1 MRTLNHCRYLKGGR
15 YTRFS
20 KEDDQR
26 PDFEYRRPYC
36 PRITARHV
44 AELKSSLAPILLSIV
59 NEDLAAIYQARPS
72 PVIPMPRSPA
82 FGDKCDGCQWSFGF
96 VCWICQQCGNV
107 FCLKCLLDDTS
118 PHQSV
123 CCHVALSITSAID
136 PVKLKE
142 IQSEL
147 ESFRADRPTSLV
159 DASANL
165 RTRKIPVVDNPA
177 ALPSCWSSGYPI
189 IVRNPPGLQLDW
201 SFEGLADQL
210 GNDSCVV
217 EDCEN
222 SSHRRKTTVRAF
234 LQEMME
240 LPESPHERVYKLKD
254 YPPKSSFKTKHPLL
268 AQDFQ
273 LALPAAAYT
282 SDKGPLNITNYYPT
296 NYTCTPDLGPKM
308 YVAMANEFENDR
320 HGSTRLHMDMAD
332 AVNIMAHGS
341 ATWHIFASQ
350 DSARLKEFMRNRFKL
365 PPTVDP
371 IHCQTIYMG
380 PAALEDLEDRYNI
393 KPFTFVQSTGEAVFI
408 PAGCAHQVSNLTHCI
423 KIAVDFLSPQS
434 LQRCSQVTAE
444 LRACDTA
451 QDCLEF
457 ANLIIHTW
465 MALDIMSKALQTR
478 QTRTTEVRGYSP
490 LVHDTHGVT
499 AREPSIDRDWQPPA
513 TSSSDIDMDSQ
524 NNVGDDIA
532 HSSVR
537 ISDIGGQ
544 EVPLHDM
551 NRTPPTP
558 ILSSDDLNQSISV
571 PNGGDAQPLRLI
583 DHPDPSGPPYIEFP
597 DPTLQVAPG
606 NATNSMYIS
615 FAAPSRAKFLGK
627 QKEKRCKLCRL
638 PLPTC
643 RGSLRRRYCA
653 RYVPSTGDPSTP

>member
-1 MRTLNHCRYLKGGR
+1 MLLNL
-15 YTRFS
+15 
-20 KEDDQR
+20 
-26 PDFEYRRPYC
+26 
-36 PRITARHV
+36 
-44 AELKSSLAPILLSIV
+44 SLAPILLSIV

-82 FGDKCDGCQWSFGF
+82 FGDKC
-96 VCWICQQCGNV
+96 
-107 FCLKCLLDDTS
+107 DDTS

-282 SDKGPLNITNYYPT
+282 SDKGPYRHSLLPKLGTNFV
-296 NYTCTPDLGPKM
+296 GPKM

-408 PAGCAHQVSNLTHCI
+408 PAGCAHQASSLLVILI
-423 KIAVDFLSPQS
+423 IAVDFLSPQS